1 MDPVTGPGR
10 AGLAATGAG
19 ARGRRRPE
27 AGVTAAA
34 TVVEVA
40 VPGVPAGATAGGP
53 GAGIHWATL
62 APSGDIK
69 PQE

>member
-1 MDPVTGPGR
+1 MEPLTGPGR
-10 AGLAATGAG
+10 AGAAAPGVEGAG
-19 ARGRRRPE
+19 AV
-27 AGVTAAA
+27 AGAGATADA

-40 VPGVPAGATAGGP
+40 VPGVPTGAAAGGP

-62 APSGDIK
+62 APSGANK